1 MRLLVSRH
9 LENFLALYEA
19 RNMHKASL
27 GKGITQPALTK
38 SLKILEDEIGSMLFV
53 RTSRGLEPT
62 EAGETLY
69 RYARTIDQEAR
80 FAALDINNVVSKN
93 GSNIRIGVG
102 PGLAV
107 SSFPK
112 VLVNFHRKFPGVKV
126 IAQMGLTKQLVEDLM
141 RDSLDVIAT
150 ARPPQELPEHIS
162 CIHLFDIHLA
172 VVCRKSHPLNSSKD
186 IGIEDLFDYGC
197 VTFPESDEF
206 IKRSHQLFG
215 QTADKL
221 NVVVETNSISVM
233 LDLVAS
239 ADYFA
244 LVGEI
249 IVPRAMQAG
258 LVRLPVPSLEWDMKI
273 DLMCKTSLVETRPVR
288 ALREAWASYRA

>member
-1 MRLLVSRH
+1 
-9 LENFLALYEA
+9 
-19 RNMHKASL
+19 MHKASH

-38 SLKILEDEIGSMLFV
+38 SLKTLEDEIGSMLFV
-53 RTSRGLEPT
+53 RTPRGLEPT

-69 RYARTIDQEAR
+69 RYARAIDQEAR
-80 FAALDINNVVSKN
+80 FAALDINNVITRNSSK
-93 GSNIRIGVG
+93 IRIGVG

-112 VLVNFHRKFPGVKV
+112 VLVDFHRKFPGVQV
-126 IAQMGLTKQLVEDLM
+126 MAQMGLTKQLVEDLM

-150 ARPPQELPEHIS
+150 ARPPQELPDHIS
-162 CIHLFDIHLA
+162 CIHLFDIHMA
-172 VVCRKSHPLNSSKD
+172 AVCRTSHPLNSSGE
-186 IGIEDLFDYGC
+186 IGIEELFEYGC

-206 IKRSHQLFG
+206 IKHTHRLFG
-215 QTADKL
+215 QAADKL
-221 NVVVETNSISVM
+221 NIIVETNSISVM

-258 LVRLPVPSLEWDMKI
+258 LVRLPVPSLKWDMKI
-273 DLMCKTSLVETRPVR
+273 DLMCKRSLIDTRPVR
-288 ALREAWASYRA
+288 ALREAWAGYSP